1 MKMSGFVLLLVPAM
15 ALAEEGIVP
24 DRELS
29 LGGVDIG
36 DAPAQV
42 VARLGEPRRKVTSMD
57 FLDLHYDYPH
67 LQVSFDEDIVVGL
80 HADKSGGCTP
90 KGLCPGDRF
99 DRMRALYGEPL
110 VSDRETGRFYEYYAD
125 GAACWLQI
133 PARGKRVAS
142 ITVAC
147 QP

>member
-1 MKMSGFVLLLVPAM
+1 MSGFVILLVPVM
-15 ALAEEGIVP
+15 AFAEEGIVP

-36 DAPAQV
+36 DTPAQV
-42 VARLGEPRRKVTSMD
+42 VSRLGEPRRKVTSPD
-57 FLDLHYDYPH
+57 FLDLHYEYPH
-67 LQVSFDEDIVVGL
+67 LRVSFNEGIVAGL
-80 HADKSGGCTP
+80 HADKRGACTP
-90 KGLCPGDRF
+90 KGLCPGARF

-110 VSDRETGRFYEYYAD
+110 VSDRETGRFYEYV
-125 GAACWLQI
+125 GGVGCWLQI
-133 PARGKRVAS
+133 PAKGKRVAS